1 MKKHTYLIFTVLEL
15 LSLGGAWAVRYF
27 TRRKLGMMRFVNHES
42 RALDAALPMDS
53 IRIGCIVLL
62 AVILLVAAVLLG
74 LRRRQLSR
82 SALPIVL
89 ASAILSAA
97 VLGFVLKNTIATLS
111 YYYFAVPLL
120 LLAALL
126 QFCKAVLSLRTQ
138 K

>member
-1 MKKHTYLIFTVLEL
+1 
-15 LSLGGAWAVRYF
+15 
-27 TRRKLGMMRFVNHES
+27 MMRFVNHES